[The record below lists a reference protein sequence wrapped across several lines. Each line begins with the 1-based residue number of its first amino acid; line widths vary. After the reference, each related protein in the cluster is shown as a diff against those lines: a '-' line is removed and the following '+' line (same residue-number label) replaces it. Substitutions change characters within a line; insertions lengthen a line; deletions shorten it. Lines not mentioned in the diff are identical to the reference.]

1 MSLFVK
7 DIGVDFGTTKTI
19 IYLKDKGVMF
29 SGPTVVAMNDLTGEI
44 LAVGDNAKELLGR
57 TPENISAIKPIKSG
71 VVSNFNAAEKL
82 LKKCLDDI
90 PGKSLFTKVR
100 ILLCVPSD
108 ITDVDQKALEEIAYN
123 AGAKEVYT
131 IEKSIASAIGSGIN
145 IDSPEGVMVLDIGG
159 GTTEVAVLSMGGV
172 VVSNSIKQGGSTM
185 DNDII
190 EYIREKYN
198 ILVGDV
204 VAEEIKTELGTAI
217 TIMAR
222 EKMQVK
228 GRNILT
234 GLPDVLDVST
244 DDVSSAITDALKEII
259 KLINVTIEKTPP
271 ELVSDITKNGIYV
284 CGGGAYIKD
293 IDRLITNM
301 TGIPVTLANN
311 PTECT
316 IKGIEKVIKNI
327 ELMRRTSRRK

>member
-82 LKKCLDDI
+82 LKKCIDDI

-108 ITDVDQKALEEIAYN
+108 ITDVEQKALEEIAYN

-327 ELMRRTSRRK
+327 

>member
-82 LKKCLDDI
+82 LKKCIDDI

-108 ITDVDQKALEEIAYN
+108 ITDVEQKALEEIAYN

-301 TGIPVTLANN
+301 TGLSLIH
-311 PTECT
+311 
-316 IKGIEKVIKNI
+316 I
-327 ELMRRTSRRK
+327 

>member
-82 LKKCLDDI
+82 LKKCIDDI

-108 ITDVDQKALEEIAYN
+108 ITDVEQKALEEIAYN

-244 DDVSSAITDALKEII
+244 ADVSSAITDALKEII

>member
-19 IYLKDKGVMF
+19 IYLKDKGIVF
-29 SGPTVVAMNDLTGEI
+29 SEPTVVAMNELTGEVM
-44 LAVGDNAKELLGR
+44 AVGNEAKEIIGR
-57 TPENISAIKPIKSG
+57 TPEHISAIRPIKSG

-82 LKKCLDDI
+82 LKKCIDEVT
-90 PGKSLFTKVR
+90 GKTLFTKTR
-100 ILLCVPSD
+100 ALICVPSD
-108 ITDVDQKALEEIAYN
+108 ITDVEQKAVEEIAYN

-131 IEKSIASAIGSGIN
+131 IEKAIASAIGCGIN
-145 IDSPEGVMVLDIGG
+145 IDSKEGTMILDIGG
-159 GTTEVAVLSMGGV
+159 GTTEVAVLSMGGI
-172 VVSNSIKQGGSTM
+172 VVSNSIKQGGTTM
-185 DNDII
+185 DKNII

-204 VAEEIKTELGTAI
+204 TAEEIKTELGTAI
-217 TIMAR
+217 TIMA
-222 EKMQVK
+222 KDKIQVK

-234 GLPDVLDVST
+234 GLPDVLEVST
-244 DDVSSAITDALKEII
+244 DDVSSAITDTLMEII

-271 ELVSDITKNGIYV
+271 ELVSDITKNGIFV

-301 TGIPVTLANN
+301 TGIPVTLAEA

-327 ELMRRTSRRK
+327 ELMRRTSRKK

>member
-82 LKKCLDDI
+82 LKKCIDDI

-108 ITDVDQKALEEIAYN
+108 ITDVEQKAIEEIAYN

-234 GLPDVLDVST
+234 GLPDVLEVST

>member
-82 LKKCLDDI
+82 LKKCIDDI

-108 ITDVDQKALEEIAYN
+108 ITDVEQKALEEIAYN

-327 ELMRRTSRRK
+327 ELMRRTSIRK

>member
-82 LKKCLDDI
+82 LKKCIDDI

-108 ITDVDQKALEEIAYN
+108 ITDVEQKAIEEIAYN

-131 IEKSIASAIGSGIN
+131 IEKSIASAIGCDIN

-234 GLPDVLDVST
+234 GLPDVLEVST

>member
-44 LAVGDNAKELLGR
+44 LAVGDSAKELLGR

-82 LKKCLDDI
+82 LKKCIDDI

-108 ITDVDQKALEEIAYN
+108 ITDVEQKALEEIAYN

-234 GLPDVLDVST
+234 GLPDVLEVST

>member
-1 MSLFVK
+1 
-7 DIGVDFGTTKTI
+7 
-19 IYLKDKGVMF
+19 
-29 SGPTVVAMNDLTGEI
+29 
-44 LAVGDNAKELLGR
+44 
-57 TPENISAIKPIKSG
+57 
-71 VVSNFNAAEKL
+71 
-82 LKKCLDDI
+82 
-90 PGKSLFTKVR
+90 
-100 ILLCVPSD
+100 
-108 ITDVDQKALEEIAYN
+108 
-123 AGAKEVYT
+123 
-131 IEKSIASAIGSGIN
+131 
-145 IDSPEGVMVLDIGG
+145 
-159 GTTEVAVLSMGGV
+159 
-172 VVSNSIKQGGSTM
+172 
-185 DNDII
+185 
-190 EYIREKYN
+190 
-198 ILVGDV
+198 
-204 VAEEIKTELGTAI
+204 
-217 TIMAR
+217 
-222 EKMQVK
+222 MQVK

>member
-82 LKKCLDDI
+82 LKKCIDDI

-108 ITDVDQKALEEIAYN
+108 ITDVEQKALEEIAYN

>member
-108 ITDVDQKALEEIAYN
+108 ITDVEQKALEEIAYN